1 MILPLLLILPLP
13 GASAPPAD
21 LEPPGTI
28 QKAQKTQKDDDFE
41 ETVKEYKAILRG
53 RGREGEA
60 IATLDGFVKRAR
72 GLQEKEAE
80 ARDQLDLKEGR
91 ASDLKK
97 ALKDLKK
104 QEGRLADLVGLAFTR
119 KRVTEPH
126 MRLWR
131 AAVYAWGQMG
141 PYGSKGLWK
150 VFGDKRFNKDVE
162 FRALV
167 VKQVGETHDYSQAP
181 KMIDMLDYKD
191 EIVIAATGEALAQ
204 WGDAPGAVRR
214 KIVERAVVI
223 LDADYNAATN
233 INDTTANRI
242 YRTIHE
248 PLIRALSALTGQSF
262 RDPLAWTRWWNKNK
276 KNAEAWKDPS

>member
-1 MILPLLLILPLP
+1 MILPLFLSLHLLGAPAAAPAPAAVP
-13 GASAPPAD
+13 GP
-21 LEPPGTI
+21 
-28 QKAQKTQKDDDFE
+28 QKVQQDDFE

-60 IATLDGFVKRAR
+60 IAILDGFVKRAR
-72 GLQEKEAE
+72 GLQEKEADLSE
-80 ARDQLDLKEGR
+80 QLDLKEGR
-91 ASDLKK
+91 PGDLKK
-97 ALKDLKK
+97 EIKDLKK
-104 QEGRLADLVGLAFTR
+104 QQLRLADLVGLAFTR
-119 KRVTEPH
+119 RRVTEPH

-131 AAVYAWGQMG
+131 AAVYAWGQMKQYG
-141 PYGSKGLWK
+141 PKGLWK

-162 FRALV
+162 FRSLI
-167 VKQVGETHDYSQAP
+167 VKQIGETHDYSQAS

-204 WGDAPGAVRR
+204 WGAAPGVIRR

-262 RDPLAWTRWWNKNK
+262 REPLAWTRWWNKNK
-276 KNAEAWKDPS
+276 KNPEAWKDPS

>member
-1 MILPLLLILPLP
+1 TAV
-13 GASAPPAD
+13 GAHVVVRGVRVQVAELGRVAVVAGVD
-21 LEPPGTI
+21 RGRGLGQAE
-28 QKAQKTQKDDDFE
+28 QVEQ
-41 ETVKEYKAILRG
+41 LRG

-60 IATLDGFVKRAR
+60 IATLDGFVQRAR

-97 ALKDLKK
+97 ELKGLQKG
-104 QEGRLADLVGLAFTR
+104 QQRLADLVGLAFSR

-167 VKQVGETHDYSQAP
+167 VKQIGETRDYSQAS
-181 KMIDMLDYKD
+181 KMIDMLDSKD

-204 WGDAPGAVRR
+204 WGEVRR
-214 KIVERAVVI
+214 KIVGRAVVI

-262 RDPLAWTRWWNKNK
+262 RDPLDWTRWWNKNK
-276 KNAEAWKDPS
+276 KNPEAWKDPS